1 MSLAARRLSK
11 YRFRRTS
18 LRRRSRAGYQFG
30 YAVGSDGH
38 VYAWG
43 ANSAGQLGDGTA
55 TGPEVCTEPSPL
67 PPEGCSSM
75 PVQVS
80 LPSGVTATAVAAG
93 NQSGYAIGS
102 DGNVYAWGSNTFGD
116 LGDGTTTNS
125 DIAVRVSLP
134 TGVTATAIASGF
146 ASVYAIGSD
155 RKLYAWGYNASGE
168 LGDGTTTGP
177 DFCDGLPCSTTPV
190 ETSLP
195 TGVSATAVTAAEG
208 TGYAGGSDGK
218 LYAWGYNGDGEL
230 GDGTTTE
237 SDIPAQVSLPTG
249 VTATTIGAGSEDG
262 YAIGSDGN
270 VYSWG
275 SNTYGELGDDTTTGP
290 DICNGFLCS
299 TTPVRV
305 SLPSGSTPLT
315 LSSGATSGATAGSAF
330 VTVAIEPHPTTSV
343 LVPTSGATLSG
354 LTYID
359 ASASNATSVKFL
371 LFGGV
376 YGYGAPVI
384 CTARLTYYGWLCSW
398 NSTTVP
404 NGYYTLTSLASN
416 SGGYAFSPG
425 VDINVDN

>member
-1 MSLAARRLSK
+1 
-11 YRFRRTS
+11 
-18 LRRRSRAGYQFG
+18 
-30 YAVGSDGH
+30 
-38 VYAWG
+38 
-43 ANSAGQLGDGTA
+43 
-55 TGPEVCTEPSPL
+55 
-67 PPEGCSSM
+67 M
-75 PVQVS
+75 PVQVP

-102 DGNVYAWGSNTFGD
+102 DGNVYAWGSNTLATSVRHHHEQRHPGAGFAAD
-116 LGDGTTTNS
+116 RRDGDGHRFR
-125 DIAVRVSLP
+125 VRLTLRHRLGP
-134 TGVTATAIASGF
+134 E
-146 ASVYAIGSD
+146 
-155 RKLYAWGYNASGE
+155 LYAWGYNASGGF
-168 LGDGTTTGP
+168 GDGTATGP
-177 DFCDGLPCSTTPV
+177 DFCDGLPWSATPV

-195 TGVSATAVTAAEG
+195 TGVSTTAVTAAEG

-218 LYAWGYNGDGEL
+218 LYAWGYDGDGEL

-275 SNTYGELGDDTTTGP
+275 SNAYGELGDDTTTGP

-330 VTVAIEPHPTTSV
+330 VTVTIEPHPTTSV

-384 CTARLTYYGWLCSW
+384 CTARLTYYGWLWSW
-398 NSTTVP
+398 ITQRSPTATTP
-404 NGYYTLTSLASN
+404 
-416 SGGYAFSPG
+416 
-425 VDINVDN
+425 